1 MSVSDIDLT
10 KVFRVVAL
18 GGIVW
23 ALAVIATW
31 AAGVEIIQACKVG
44 AGVAVGWIAGN
55 LPETGMIVPTLEG
68 LRK

>member
-1 MSVSDIDLT
+1 MSASDIDIA
-10 KVFRVVAL
+10 KVLRVILL

-23 ALAVIATW
+23 GLAVVATW

-68 LRK
+68 LKK